1 MLMMYGDMKI
11 DIFETYK
18 GRLFYNLISLH
29 LSQNHRSH
37 L

>member
-11 DIFETYK
+11 DIFETYE
-18 GRLFYNLISLH
+18 GRLLYNLTSLH
-29 LSQNHRSH
+29 LSQNNCSH